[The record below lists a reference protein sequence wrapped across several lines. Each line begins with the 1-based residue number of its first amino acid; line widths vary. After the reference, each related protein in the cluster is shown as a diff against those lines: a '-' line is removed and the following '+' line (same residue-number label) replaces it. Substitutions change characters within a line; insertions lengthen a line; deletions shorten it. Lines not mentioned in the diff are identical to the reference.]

1 MGALLHQAAAKHGY
15 MDPSKV
21 NVILNVP
28 TEKPA
33 KTYPSDPSD
42 QLTPRQIVYVAATI
56 SADDMETIA
65 EGYMDINHQIVYDL
79 RLNLI
84 HSDLEFNRRILRIC
98 IEKTANR
105 QKQVSLKVVSKIQTL
120 FFF

>member
-1 MGALLHQAAAKHGY
+1 

-21 NVILNVP
+21 EVILSVL

-33 KTYPSDPSD
+33 ETDTAGFGDPSG

-65 EGYMDINHQIVYDL
+65 EGYMDISHQMVSDL
-79 RLNLI
+79 RFNVR
-84 HSDLEFNRRILRIC
+84 HSEVEFNRRILRIW
-98 IEKTANR
+98 IEKTPNY
-105 QKQVSLKVVSKIQTL
+105 QKQVYLRFMSKIHVIFCSNCGRSNCQ
-120 FFF
+120 